1 MTADFSGRSL
11 HLPPGILIPPA
22 FALEARGPCWVSQLA
37 SERLQTFGEP
47 GPQAVVGG
55 HTVWGTSGTWPGSI
69 MVSHPNRLGASEDI
83 AGLLAIAKGAGVE
96 VWVEVDPYLLSLVEL
111 SDPLRSI
118 WSWPGT
124 EASLYSVGERCQQ
137 AADAFRRR
145 VRQLPGTRLA
155 VEHQAGRPVAL
166 ITSLPGRQIAD
177 RLAAAN
183 ALIDLLPVWEG
194 LVICWI
200 GWWHTRQ
207 QIEQLVGALG
217 SVLEGRHP
225 APIDDD
231 NFERLPSDLPR
242 RRLDTI
248 WSKEESFR

>member
-1 MTADFSGRSL
+1 M
-11 HLPPGILIPPA
+11 
-22 FALEARGPCWVSQLA
+22 
-37 SERLQTFGEP
+37 
-47 GPQAVVGG
+47 VGG
-55 HTVWGTSGTWPGSI
+55 HTVWGTSGTWPRSI
-69 MVSHPNRLGASEDI
+69 VVSHPNRLGASENM

-96 VWVEVDPYLLSLVEL
+96 IWVEVDPYLLSLVEL
-111 SDPLRSI
+111 PNPLRSI

-124 EASLYSVGERCQQ
+124 KASLHSVGERCQQ

-145 VRQLPGTRLA
+145 ARQLPRTRQA
-155 VEHQAGRPVAL
+155 VEHQAGRAVAL
-166 ITSLPGRQIAD
+166 ITPLPGRQIAD

-183 ALIDLLPVWEG
+183 ALLDLLPVWDG

-200 GWWHTRQ
+200 GWWHTKR

-217 SVLEGRHP
+217 SVIEGRHP

-231 NFERLPSDLPR
+231 NFERLPADLPR

-248 WSKEESFR
+248 PRKEESSR